1 MNGTRLS
8 IESKF
13 FCNPNPD
20 FIIKGILSKV
30 IKEIRGNKF
39 VDTPTI
45 IAKYDTSGKIQ
56 KSFAAFCFPTA
67 MTRDFLP

>member
-1 MNGTRLS
+1 MCHSLIKKLTTNKAPVTLLNIKVEDMNGTKFS

-20 FIIKGILSKV
+20 FIIKGILSNV
-30 IKEIRGNKF
+30 IRDIRGNKF

-45 IAKYDTSGKIQ
+45 IAK
-56 KSFAAFCFPTA
+56 
-67 MTRDFLP
+67 